1 MVQNKKYSFKSHVLR
16 NLTSTCGSIHS
27 LLSFPPQ
34 PGPGNYSSAL
44 RGVLPVLLDAS
55 QAHTAVFNIISPHFY
70 YIKYSVLH
78 VDLCLSYLYFMSP
91 GDISLSLLQ
100 SIPLALY
107 HYLLIHIL
115 KMNIWVIFN
124 LFYLTFE
131 FDLEWELDLCQTALI
146 RRR

>member
-1 MVQNKKYSFKSHVLR
+1 M
-16 NLTSTCGSIHS
+16 
-27 LLSFPPQ
+27 
-34 PGPGNYSSAL
+34 
-44 RGVLPVLLDAS
+44 LLDAS

-100 SIPLALY
+100 RPLALY

-115 KMNIWVIFN
+115 KMNTWVIFN

-146 RRR
+146 REGKWGEVVRTQEMRKVRMTGKGAKGRKM